1 MREFKVEVA
10 VESWL
15 TDMGD
20 PVGSILTNSSSS
32 SKIAF
37 SAMGF
42 LLGFLNRPISKI
54 RPLFLSGCVFA
65 RLWKPGAG
73 SMRRVDVGLSAG
85 WRGSMMEQIPSSK
98 CSAFSDLMNVVAVKE
113 DTDSL
118 AIRINCLLLRSTSI
132 ENDWPI
138 WLGGA
143 EVENS
148 VTCLGMRFTDAH
160 L

>member
-1 MREFKVEVA
+1 
-10 VESWL
+10 
-15 TDMGD
+15 
-20 PVGSILTNSSSS
+20 
-32 SKIAF
+32 
-37 SAMGF
+37 
-42 LLGFLNRPISKI
+42 
-54 RPLFLSGCVFA
+54 
-65 RLWKPGAG
+65 
-73 SMRRVDVGLSAG
+73 MRRVDVGLSAG
-85 WRGSMMEQIPSSK
+85 WRGSIREEIPSSK

-118 AIRINCLLLRSTSI
+118 AIRMNCLLLRSTSI

-160 L
+160 VWQLSAFSLIARSRSKAAKFLEKISFNW